1 MNENATA
8 TLTSKEKETLRL
20 ILRGHD
26 AKSSAR
32 ALDLSVH
39 TINGR
44 LRDARRKLGVTS
56 SKEAAR
62 RLLAEE
68 GRDFL
73 ADEELGAA
81 SGEGDAQSSGS
92 SNGAHSGHR
101 RITGGIL
108 AMSAILALALAAAVA
123 HDPTPLSAPQAT
135 ASDTAPER
143 VAVDHATE
151 AAAREWLADV
161 DAGDWKASYDA
172 TGSQFRARNT
182 LEVWSDTSE
191 RVRTPLGAAAS
202 RVAAGYRQVYA
213 PPNGYRSVEF
223 RTDFSG
229 KPDALETV
237 TLEREEGEWRVV
249 AYIIE

>member
-1 MNENATA
+1 MNEDATA

-81 SGEGDAQSSGS
+81 PEEGEAQSSGS

-123 HDPTPLSAPQAT
+123 HDPTPSISPP
-135 ASDTAPER
+135 DTAPEQ

-161 DAGDWKASYDA
+161 DAGDWEASYDA

-191 RVRTPLGAAAS
+191 QVRTPLGGAAS

-237 TLEREEGEWRVV
+237 TLEREDGEWRVV